1 MNMTGLRNAL
11 QGCILTDT
19 EADRLDVP
27 GLKIDSRLIKE
38 GDAFVAISGYDVD
51 GHDYIE
57 EAVARGAGIVIGE
70 KPLSLKVPYIQVL
83 DSRDCLAKLAAAFYN
98 YPSENHKIIGI
109 TGTNGKTTCSYMIR
123 HILKTAGKTC
133 SLIGT
138 ISYIIN
144 EVELSPENT
153 TPNSLKLQEML
164 AESRDEYVVM
174 EISSHALDQSRVEG
188 LQLDLGLFTN
198 LSHDHLDYHHTME
211 EYFQVKSKMFSYL
224 KVRGMA
230 VINTL
235 DPYGQRLALQLETG
249 DAAVKILGRRGSD
262 LSLGKLDGSSFAFW
276 MGGAEYFVH
285 LNMPGIHNVYNA
297 ALSILACVEAGISV
311 ELAIS
316 AMSSFS
322 GVPGR
327 FEIFSHPSGGTFVI
341 DYAHTED
348 AIESCLETIEEMGA
362 KRIIHILGFRGG
374 RDVSK
379 RKRMLR
385 ASARYSSKILL
396 TGDDRNGLSAAQ
408 ETEGLIKAAE
418 SAGVKAEI
426 IADRTLAIKEAWGQV
441 KEGDIVLL
449 SGKGPERY
457 KEKYWLPAESDREVL
472 NYLLTDSL
480 PGITADS

>member
-19 EADRLDVP
+19 EADRLDIT
-27 GLKIDSRLIKE
+27 GLQIDSRLIKE
-38 GDAFVAISGYDVD
+38 GDAFVAISGYVVD

-57 EAVARGAGIVIGE
+57 EAVSRGAGIVIGE
-70 KPLSLKVPYIQVL
+70 KPLSLQVPYIQVE
-83 DSRDCLAKLAAAFYN
+83 DSRNSLAKLAAAFYN

-123 HILKTAGKTC
+123 HILKTACKTC

-164 AESRDEYVVM
+164 AESRDEFIVM
-174 EISSHALDQSRVEG
+174 EISSHALDQSRIEG

-224 KVRGMA
+224 KVRGRA

-262 LSLGKLDGSSFAFW
+262 LSLGRIDGRRFTFF
-276 MGGAEYFVH
+276 MGGAEYSVH

-311 ELAIS
+311 DLAVS
-316 AMSSFS
+316 AMASFS

-327 FEIFSHPSGGTFVI
+327 FEIFRQPSGGIFVI

-348 AIESCLETIEEMGA
+348 AIEACLKTIQEMGA

-374 RDVSK
+374 RDISK
-379 RKRMLR
+379 RKRMLE
-385 ASARYSSKILL
+385 ASAGYSSRILL
-396 TGDDRNGLSAAQ
+396 TGDDRNGLSADQ
-408 ETEGLIKAAE
+408 EIEGLIEAAE
-418 SAGVKAEI
+418 SAGITAEI
-426 IADRTLAIKEAWGQV
+426 IADRTLAIEEAWGQV
-441 KEGDIVLL
+441 EEGDVVLL

-457 KEKYWLPAESDREVL
+457 KEKYWLPAESDRGVL
-472 NYLLTDSL
+472 EYLLTGCRA
-480 PGITADS
+480 GIKAES